1 MQLLSMFRNLCLTIV
16 GLLWASSAWSQQRE
30 EQLAYVERYA
40 GLAVWEMERAGVP
53 ASIKLGQAILES
65 RWGTTDL
72 ARIANN
78 HFGIKCGGV
87 WDGAFYMKEDD
98 DYDAQGKLI
107 PSCFRRY
114 ASAEASFVAHSEFLK
129 DPLKTD
135 RYGFLFDLDP
145 RDYKAWARGLKKA
158 GYATDKDYHHK
169 LIRIIENLRLF
180 QYDQI
185 NQEIIEAIIAGIEQ
199 GGTASELAHLP
210 GIEPALIYRFRKS
223 QPALAP
229 LPVLMVNHIRGARS
243 QPKEGTPGKS
253 LPVRE
258 LFTYNAGADHPVRV
272 LKARPPVVAGPE
284 RSSYRGKEA
293 WHVVRPNELL
303 ADISRLYGLQ
313 LNALYRRNLI
323 PDSSEVAA
331 GERIK
336 LKGSQVD
343 IRPLLRPAWPS
354 AEAVPAVIPGYSAPG
369 SLKADPFSAPAT
381 GAGQI
386 KNSTSKPVGLTPP
399 QGARPSLEPIQSPDS
414 SGAEGGLKPAT
425 ASWAGAETQGEKPV
439 FHVVKTGE
447 TLWSIA
453 RQYGKLAEDL
463 MLLNEMKTQ
472 TIVAGMAIRV
482 R

>member
-1 MQLLSMFRNLCLTIV
+1 MLRNLCLTLF
-16 GLLWASSAWSQQRE
+16 GLLWACSAWSQQRE

-40 GLAVWEMERAGVP
+40 GLAVWEMERTGVP

-78 HFGIKCGGV
+78 HFGIKCGGL
-87 WDGAFYMKEDD
+87 WEGSFYMKEDD
-98 DYDAQGKLI
+98 DYDAQGTLI

-114 ASAEASFVAHSEFLK
+114 ESAEASFVAHSEFLK

-145 RDYKAWARGLKKA
+145 EDYKAWARGLKKA

-169 LIRIIENLRLF
+169 LIRIIENLKLF

-199 GGTASELAHLP
+199 GGTTSQLAHLP
-210 GIEPALIYRFRKS
+210 GIEPAIIYRFRKS

-229 LPVLMVNHIRGARS
+229 LPVMMVNHLRGIRTLA
-243 QPKEGTPGKS
+243 KEVQQGKS

-258 LFTYNAGADHPVRV
+258 LFTYNAAIDHPVRI
-272 LKARPPVVAGPE
+272 LKARPSTVAGPE
-284 RSSYRGKEA
+284 RNSYRGKES

-303 ADISRLYGLQ
+303 ADISRLYGLE
-313 LNALYRRNLI
+313 LKALYRRNLI

-336 LKGSQVD
+336 LKGNQVD
-343 IRPLLRPAWPS
+343 IRPLLRPALPS
-354 AEAVPAVIPGYSAPG
+354 VEAVPAFVPGYSAPG
-369 SLKADPFSAPAT
+369 AQKADPFSAPTT
-381 GAGQI
+381 GAGPV
-386 KNSTSKPVGLTPP
+386 KNLSSKPIGLTPP
-399 QGARPSLEPIQSPDS
+399 QGVRPSLEPIQSPDS
-414 SGAEGGLKPAT
+414 SSGEGGLRTSA
-425 ASWAGAETQGEKPV
+425 ALWAGAETQGEKPV
-439 FHVVKTGE
+439 YHVVKTGE

-453 RQYGKLAEDL
+453 RQYGKSAEDL
-463 MLLNEMKTQ
+463 MLLNEMKAK